1 MRNTRENI
9 LQSFS
14 IEDFFE
20 NELKLRKR
28 FLFLRT
34 MILNAIAVFNPKM

>member
-28 FLFLRT
+28 FFIFKNNDFKRNRRL
-34 MILNAIAVFNPKM
+34 